1 MPWPLSQDYN
11 EAVQNPKYCF
21 ADPELQQGEAVANAL
36 GIPQPRSGNFADV
49 YEVQCP
55 KTQTRWAVKCFT
67 REVAGLRERY
77 SEISTH
83 LRQAKLPFTVDF
95 KYLADGVK
103 VQGKWYPVLKMQ
115 WVEGLAH
122 HELVRNSLDKPA
134 TLDALVQIWAR
145 MARKL
150 REAEVAHADLQHATS
165 CLCRAARR
173 ARWR

>member
-21 ADPELQQGEAVANAL
+21 ADTELQQGEAVANAL

-49 YEVQCP
+49 YEVRCP

-83 LRQAKLPFTVDF
+83 LHQAKLPFTVDF

-103 VQGKWYPVLKMQ
+103 VQGKWYPVLTMQ
-115 WVEGLAH
+115 WVEGFLLN
-122 HELVRNSLDKPA
+122 ELLRISLDKPA
-134 TLDALVQIWAR
+134 ALEALVQVSAR
-145 MARKL
+145 I
-150 REAEVAHADLQHATS
+150 ATT
-165 CLCRAARR
+165 LRAAT
-173 ARWR
+173 AVHPP